1 VVQVADPEQT
11 LLVVEPEPVEH
22 LAEPEQMLLPPEA
35 LEELPVEDVPPV
47 PPVVPPQ
54 VADPEQT
61 FVTLLADGLEPVVQV
76 EEPEQVLLPP
86 EVLEELP
93 VEDVPPVPP
102 VVPPQVADPEQTFV
116 TLLADG
122 LEPVVQVEEPEQV
135 LLPPEALEELPVE
148 DVPPVPPVVPPQVA
162 DPEQTLEPGLV
173 VQLDEPEQTL
183 LLDEPELVV
192 VQFDEP
198 EQTLLT
204 T

>member
-1 VVQVADPEQT
+1 MVQVADPEQT

-47 PPVVPPQ
+47 PPV
-54 VADPEQT
+54 
-61 FVTLLADGLEPVVQV
+61 L
-76 EEPEQVLLPP
+76 
-86 EVLEELP
+86 
-93 VEDVPPVPP
+93 
-102 VVPPQVADPEQTFV
+102 
-116 TLLADG
+116 
-122 LEPVVQVEEPEQV
+122 
-135 LLPPEALEELPVE
+135 
-148 DVPPVPPVVPPQVA
+148 PPQVA